1 MKKAIVWIVDSWRNV
16 MDVRFNPL
24 RHIPDPS
31 LQLYFT
37 LVLFTMWS
45 VYFGLVASYW
55 LGWANYDIVAS
66 IIIHLAVL
74 IPIGFTN
81 AVFIDAERDGHKWLK
96 EWKAEQSRYNIFV
109 NRLKTKNLTIWNP
122 NKEA

>member
-1 MKKAIVWIVDSWRNV
+1 MKKAIIWVVDSWRNV

-24 RHIPDPS
+24 RHISDPS

-45 VYFGLVASYW
+45 VYFGFVASYW
-55 LGWANYDIVAS
+55 LGWINYDIVAS

-81 AVFIDAERDGHKWLK
+81 AVFIDAERDGSRWVK
-96 EWKAEQSRYNIFV
+96 EWRK
-109 NRLKTKNLTIWNP
+109 K
-122 NKEA
+122 